1 MCGAPRP
8 EVPGAGAA
16 GESPGGPR
24 RARRGAVR
32 SSLPLFPSRSAR
44 GPGPPEPRKRP
55 AGSKHS
61 AASKPDPV
69 EAVLDF
75 EAEHAAGRD
84 AGAAEPGSA
93 GLIRRIAAAVIDA
106 GILLAMDAAVVV
118 LTLRAAALP
127 FTDLAT
133 LPLLPLGAF
142 LVLLDAG
149 YLTAFLMLAGQT
161 VGEMVAGVPV
171 RVAGE
176 AR

>member
-1 MCGAPRP
+1 M
-8 EVPGAGAA
+8 
-16 GESPGGPR
+16 
-24 RARRGAVR
+24 
-32 SSLPLFPSRSAR
+32 
-44 GPGPPEPRKRP
+44 
-55 AGSKHS
+55 
-61 AASKPDPV
+61 
-69 EAVLDF
+69 LDF
-75 EAEHAAGRD
+75 EAENAAGRD

-93 GLIRRIAAAVIDA
+93 GLIRRIAAAAVDA
-106 GILLAMDAAVVV
+106 GILLAMDSVVV
-118 LTLRAAALP
+118 FLTLRAAALP

-149 YLTAFLMLAGQT
+149 YLAAFLMLAGQT

>member
-8 EVPGAGAA
+8 ETAGAGAA
-16 GESPGGPR
+16 EESPGRPR

-32 SSLPLFPSRSAR
+32 STLPLFPSRSAR

-84 AGAAEPGSA
+84 AGAAELGSA